1 MLETRCVHTQP
12 VLLCPPRWGDA
23 SHAGWSLVCVFQLS
37 WAGRARGWGGNVWLR
52 AEAAFSVQFAK
63 K

>member
-1 MLETRCVHTQP
+1 MRHAVSTHS
-12 VLLCPPRWGDA
+12 LCCCAPPCWGDA